1 MKLIL
6 KSGDESLPVQHILVN
21 RFGRDHLSS
30 ERKGASAVVLEDST
44 RDSKSCL
51 SMGFQVKIRKPQ
63 SLESEYPDRTLSQRL
78 RLEPR
83 PLQTSI
89 VIQPKWGKMAE
100 SSGDEDGLE
109 ENFVFYH
116 DREEWKDITPV
127 EQDDGPYPV
136 VRIAYSDKCMYW
148 LNSSHALET

>member
-1 MKLIL
+1 MQTSRHFKTAPQRLLYRFKLQSCRFNRSFTGASDTQLTLKLIL

-30 ERKGASAVVLEDST
+30 EKKGASAVVLEDST

-51 SMGFQVKIRKPQ
+51 SMGFQVKTRKPQ
-63 SLESEYPDRTLSQRL
+63 SLESEYPDRTLSRRL

-89 VIQPKWGKMAE
+89 VIQPK
-100 SSGDEDGLE
+100 
-109 ENFVFYH
+109 
-116 DREEWKDITPV
+116 
-127 EQDDGPYPV
+127 
-136 VRIAYSDKCMYW
+136 
-148 LNSSHALET
+148 

>member
-1 MKLIL
+1 M
-6 KSGDESLPVQHILVN
+6 QHILVN

-30 ERKGASAVVLEDST
+30 EKKGASAAVLEDST

-51 SMGFQVKIRKPQ
+51 SMDMGFQVKIRKPQ

-89 VIQPKWGKMAE
+89 VIQPK
-100 SSGDEDGLE
+100 
-109 ENFVFYH
+109 
-116 DREEWKDITPV
+116 
-127 EQDDGPYPV
+127 
-136 VRIAYSDKCMYW
+136 
-148 LNSSHALET
+148 

>member
-1 MKLIL
+1 
-6 KSGDESLPVQHILVN
+6 
-21 RFGRDHLSS
+21 
-30 ERKGASAVVLEDST
+30 
-44 RDSKSCL
+44 
-51 SMGFQVKIRKPQ
+51 
-63 SLESEYPDRTLSQRL
+63 
-78 RLEPR
+78 
-83 PLQTSI
+83 
-89 VIQPKWGKMAE
+89 MAE

-109 ENFVFYH
+109 ENFVFYR